1 MTGADQAGVP
11 QASVDVPD
19 VVVVDGR
26 AQSYSGN
33 VHEELKLVLVTGSGF
48 TVRRR
53 GTTFRAAP
61 GQLVALHP
69 DDAHSGTPDDPGS
82 ARWLIMCVSPSL
94 IAEVTAPE
102 DVRYGDPVIRDS
114 GLADRFRSVHG
125 SLYRPSGQP
134 GSALRG
140 ETGVLEFISVLARH
154 SYGAGAGA
162 GAEGGTG
169 TARRVPE
176 IVREYLRAN
185 LARNVTLDELSA
197 VADLSKYRL
206 ARACTAWFG
215 LPPHKLHL
223 RLRLD
228 RARELLRRGAGIAE
242 VAYETGFHD
251 QSHLT
256 RVFAGAYGVTPAR
269 YQSTYRG
276 TEWAGWAVR

>member
-1 MTGADQAGVP
+1 M
-11 QASVDVPD
+11 
-19 VVVVDGR
+19 VDGR

-33 VHEELKLVLVTGSGF
+33 LHEELKLVLVIDSGF

-69 DDAHSGTPDDPGS
+69 DDAHSGTPDDLGS
-82 ARWLIMCVSPSL
+82 ARWLLMCVSPSL

-102 DVRYGDPVIRDS
+102 TVRFGDPVIRH
-114 GLADRFRSVHG
+114 GALAGGFRSVHG
-125 SLYRPSGQP
+125 SLYQPSGEP
-134 GSALRG
+134 GSALRR
-140 ETGVLEFISVLARH
+140 ETEVLEFVSALARH
-154 SYGAGAGA
+154 SYGAGADG
-162 GAEGGTG
+162 GGTG

-176 IVREYLRAN
+176 IAREYLREN

-197 VADLSKYRL
+197 VTGVSKYRL
-206 ARACTAWFG
+206 VRVCTAWFG
-215 LPPHKLHL
+215 LSPHQLHL

-228 RARELLRRGAGIAE
+228 RARERLRRGTGIAE

-251 QSHLT
+251 QPHLT
-256 RVFAGAYGVTPAR
+256 RVFAQAYGVTPAV

-276 TEWAGWAVR
+276 TAWTGWAPR

>member
-1 MTGADQAGVP
+1 MSGADQAGVP
-11 QASVDVPD
+11 RVSVDVPD

-61 GQLVALHP
+61 GQLVVLHP
-69 DDAHSGTPDDPGS
+69 DDAHSGAPDDPGS

-94 IAEVTAPE
+94 IAEVAAPE
-102 DVRYGDPVIRDS
+102 AVRYGDPVIRDG

-125 SLYRPSGQP
+125 ALHQPSEPP
-134 GSALRG
+134 GSALRR
-140 ETGVLEFISVLARH
+140 ETGVLEFISVLARP
-154 SYGAGAGA
+154 SY
-162 GAEGGTG
+162 GAEGGRDTG
-169 TARRVPE
+169 RRVPE
-176 IVREYLRAN
+176 VVREYLRAN
-185 LARNVTLDELSA
+185 LARNVTLDELS
-197 VADLSKYRL
+197 VVSDLSKYRL

-228 RARELLRRGAGIAE
+228 RARELLRRGTGIAE